1 MWVSGRGAV
10 SKGKQVSKALRRG
23 MLDKFMKQQ
32 GGWFAQQTGNTVGAI
47 EVECQKVKRNQSVW
61 GLKSQGRILDFLNEV
76 GDCWRVLSRGRLDL
90 LYLSFKEF
98 TLLLEKILMA
108 MVEAGM

>member
-1 MWVSGRGAV
+1 MWISGREAV

-32 GGWFAQQTGNTVGAI
+32 GGRFAQQTGNTVWAI
-47 EVECQKVKRNQSVW
+47 EIECQKVKRKDCQKVKRNQSMW

-90 LYLSFKEF
+90 LYLLKSSLCSWRKY
-98 TLLLEKILMA
+98 
-108 MVEAGM
+108 